1 MLMQKNYF
9 CFSLLN
15 ICVNIF
21 SSTAYLLFKVVVV
34 GSSKCL
40 MYTEIMCTCN
50 FDVINVNSL

>member
-1 MLMQKNYF
+1 MK
-9 CFSLLN
+9 
-15 ICVNIF
+15 IF

-50 FDVINVNSL
+50 FDVINVKLLYHFKYSICIHLAKGY